1 MKIGMH
7 CRVLIIQVLNKSKH
21 ARIRDWTIEY
31 RNTLIKIAYK
41 CQLMKIFIKNWNIKF
56 GKYFKRHDK
65 KNERISNDSY
75 GIEADID
82 VYSTCY
88 TFFKRKRTL

>member
-1 MKIGMH
+1 MH

-31 RNTLIKIAYK
+31 RNTLIKVAYK

-75 GIEADID
+75 GIEAQI
-82 VYSTCY
+82 STY
-88 TFFKRKRTL
+88 IVHVIHFLKEKEHYN

>member
-1 MKIGMH
+1 MKIAEY
-7 CRVLIIQVLNKSKH
+7 NSSASSKH

-31 RNTLIKIAYK
+31 RNTLIKVAYK

-65 KNERISNDSY
+65 KMKEYRTILMESKHRYRRI
-75 GIEADID
+75 
-82 VYSTCY
+82 
-88 TFFKRKRTL
+88 

>member
-1 MKIGMH
+1 MH

-31 RNTLIKIAYK
+31 RNTLIKVAYK

-65 KNERISNDSY
+65 KMKEYRTILMESKQISTYIVHVIHFLKEKEHYN
-75 GIEADID
+75 
-82 VYSTCY
+82 
-88 TFFKRKRTL
+88 

>member
-1 MKIGMH
+1 
-7 CRVLIIQVLNKSKH
+7 
-21 ARIRDWTIEY
+21 
-31 RNTLIKIAYK
+31 
-41 CQLMKIFIKNWNIKF
+41 MKIFIKNCNIKF
-56 GKYFKRHDK
+56 RKYFKRHDK

-82 VYSTCY
+82 VYSTRY

>member
-1 MKIGMH
+1 
-7 CRVLIIQVLNKSKH
+7 
-21 ARIRDWTIEY
+21 
-31 RNTLIKIAYK
+31 
-41 CQLMKIFIKNWNIKF
+41 MKIFIKNWNIKF